1 MEKLKQA
8 ILEQGIVVG
17 EDVLKVDSF
26 LNHQI
31 DPQLMSEIGQ
41 EFVRLFGDRGITKV
55 VTIEV
60 SGIAPAIFAGFFFRF
75 PSCSPRNPNRSRW
88 MTMCTHLM

>member
-41 EFVRLFGDRGITKV
+41 EFVRLFGDRGITKGSDDRSV
-55 VTIEV
+55 RDRACDFRGLFSFGSRRVRQEIP
-60 SGIAPAIFAGFFFRF
+60 IAHVG
-75 PSCSPRNPNRSRW
+75 
-88 MTMCTHLM
+88 